1 MSVLLLDSGPLG
13 LVTHPRGPADAVAC
27 KEWLR
32 RMVSAGARVMIPEI
46 ADYEVRRELLRGRK
60 HRGIQQLEAL
70 IRTTEFLALTTPA
83 MRRAAEFWADARQTG
98 QQTAADERLDADV
111 ILAAQAATLE
121 LPDVVIATS
130 NLRHLGRFCGAMLWS
145 DISPS

>member
-121 LPDVVIATS
+121 LPDVVATS